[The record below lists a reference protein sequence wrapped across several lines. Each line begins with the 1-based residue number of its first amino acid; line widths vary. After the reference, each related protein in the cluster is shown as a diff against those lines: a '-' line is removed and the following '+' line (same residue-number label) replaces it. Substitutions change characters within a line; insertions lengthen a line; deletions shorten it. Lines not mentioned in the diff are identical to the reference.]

1 MAKPPSKRRG
11 IKLGARADSAAALEL
26 LNAPQSDSVTAES
39 DGNSSLPETG
49 DGQASA
55 TPKMMKEQLAELHR
69 LGADLDLYWQRQ
81 LDQMQEQSLQLEQQ
95 RTEIA
100 QQTRQ
105 LQALKQTQQRSRRL
119 GVLLSLLAVTGLA
132 AAGFHTWPRL
142 QDLAGEWNRVSTG
155 VVRLAP
161 QLEVVHGQVASLTS
175 DMDQIGS
182 DVTTLRKDVSE
193 IRSDAG
199 SPSRVAAAVHEGR
212 PVTKAK
218 AAIARTAVYTVP
230 RDRSSATYPY
240 WTMRRMRPW

>member
-26 LNAPQSDSVTAES
+26 LNAPQSDSVTAS
-39 DGNSSLPETG
+39 DDNSSLPDTG

-55 TPKMMKEQLAELHR
+55 TPEMMKEQLAELHR

-81 LDQMQEQSLQLEQQ
+81 LDQMQEQARLLEQQ

-105 LQALKQTQQRSRRL
+105 LQALKQNHQRSRRL

-132 AAGFHTWPRL
+132 AAGVHTWPRL
-142 QDLAGEWNRVSTG
+142 QDLANDWNRVSTG
-155 VVRLAP
+155 VVQLAP

-199 SPSRVAAAVHEGR
+199 SPSRVAAAVPEGK
-212 PVTKAK
+212 PVAKTK

-230 RDRSSATYPY
+230 RNRSSRAHPY
-240 WTMRRMRPW
+240 WTMHRMRPW